1 MEFII
6 ILLILSVCSII
17 FATIGGA
24 AWFFTRPIPGTECT
38 GENPNA
44 RYEIDENGKCV
55 FASCKSGYEFDD
67 TAAEAN
73 SCMEILENEVVVE
86 AAVEAA
92 DAVDEEEVTPRANY
106 VYDVSINVNSADPTV
121 AAAINQIRLDDVA
134 VIPDQIEILS
144 PVNGEECL
152 VRGGSACDDPDAMG
166 LTDDKLLSYS
176 SWKKGTSGPIE
187 GTTIFSISS
196 ETKVKKITI
205 DFLKSKFAPGLMVK
219 ENGVVKAF
227 DTTNQGSSDSN
238 DMIINYYLIDE
249 AEA

>member
-38 GENPNA
+38 GEDPNA

-67 TAAEAN
+67 N
-73 SCMEILENEVVVE
+73 SCMEILENEAVVEAVE
-86 AAVEAA
+86 AAVEM
-92 DAVDEEEVTPRANY
+92 VDEEEEEVTPRANY

-152 VRGGSACDDPDAMG
+152 VRGGTACDDPDAMG
-166 LTDDKLLSYS
+166 LSDDKLLSYS
-176 SWKKGTSGPIE
+176 SWKRGTSGPIE

>member
-38 GENPNA
+38 GEDPNA

-67 TAAEAN
+67 N
-73 SCMEILENEVVVE
+73 SCMEILENEAVVEAVE
-86 AAVEAA
+86 AAVEM
-92 DAVDEEEVTPRANY
+92 VDEEEEVTPRANY

-152 VRGGSACDDPDAMG
+152 VRGGTACDDPDAMG
-166 LTDDKLLSYS
+166 LSDDKLLSYS

>member
-38 GENPNA
+38 GEDPNA

-67 TAAEAN
+67 N
-73 SCMEILENEVVVE
+73 SCVVIEKEAVVE
-86 AAVEAA
+86 AVDAAVEAA

>member
-38 GENPNA
+38 GEDPNA

-67 TAAEAN
+67 N
-73 SCMEILENEVVVE
+73 SCMEILENEAVVEAVE
-86 AAVEAA
+86 AAVEM
-92 DAVDEEEVTPRANY
+92 VDEEEEEVTPRANY

-152 VRGGSACDDPDAMG
+152 VRGGTACDDPDAMG
-166 LTDDKLLSYS
+166 LSDDKLLSYS

>member
-38 GENPNA
+38 GEDPNA

-67 TAAEAN
+67 N
-73 SCMEILENEVVVE
+73 SCMEILENEAVVEAVE
-86 AAVEAA
+86 AAVEM
-92 DAVDEEEVTPRANY
+92 VDEEEEEVTPRANY

-152 VRGGSACDDPDAMG
+152 VRGGTACDDPDAMG
-166 LTDDKLLSYS
+166 LSDDKLLSYS

-227 DTTNQGSSDSN
+227 DTTNQG
-238 DMIINYYLIDE
+238 
-249 AEA
+249 